1 MVSPS
6 DISITTMTQDAY
18 LWPGSDLK
26 KSLLWKPLSAQQA
39 HVMEMPENLKDLAL
53 DSRWPAFF
61 PSPISLVT
69 AGDGKRVTL
78 ERVVGASIVN
88 RFPYV
93 MALSFCKQA
102 ISRRHY
108 PRTSF
113 MEILESGGCAAIQY
127 LEPGPELSRVMEVIH
142 DIPDERSQA
151 RLNAT
156 GLKTRPAQTNGS
168 PVFSEA
174 YMVYE
179 VQLVKPGKDFEGQP
193 IYQTPWIDVG
203 SHRVYFLE
211 ITAIQLRQDIAYG
224 PKQIYW
230 RSLPAWE
237 PKSRIQTQAVFENP
251 ALAHRYTKAYTPH
264 YVFPS
269 SGTIA
274 YQADTLI
281 DGMAVKYLP
290 PLAADQL
297 EVDNDRARWPCFFPS
312 SAALITT
319 WVEDG
324 CPNFMPCGST
334 TVLSRHPMVIAPC
347 VSYSNINQRY
357 APRATL
363 SSIRKSNRFGCAVPY
378 IHDAIINAMRYA
390 GNISF
395 ALDRE
400 KVANSGLE
408 VSSYEG
414 APLLP
419 ALPIHYDCEV
429 IGEVPLGTHVM
440 FLGKV
445 RSIRVRD
452 DVSPD
457 NPIRW
462 YPWAE
467 IDAASVVSSAVSNR

>member
-1 MVSPS
+1 
-6 DISITTMTQDAY
+6 
-18 LWPGSDLK
+18 
-26 KSLLWKPLSAQQA
+26 
-39 HVMEMPENLKDLAL
+39 MEMPEDLKDLAM

-69 AGDGKRVTL
+69 ARDGTRVAL
-78 ERVVGASIVN
+78 EKVVGASIVN

-93 MALSFCKQA
+93 LALSFCKQA
-102 ISRRHY
+102 ISRRHH

-113 MEILESGGCAAIQY
+113 MEILESGECAAIQY
-127 LEPGPELSRVMEVIH
+127 LAPGPALSRVMEVIA
-142 DIPDERSQA
+142 DSPDECSQV
-151 RLNAT
+151 RLAAT

-179 VQLVKPGKDFEGQP
+179 ARLVKPGKDLEGQP
-193 IYQTPWIDVG
+193 IYQTPWIDIG

-211 ITAIQLRQDIAYG
+211 ITAIQLRQEIACGQY
-224 PKQIYW
+224 QIYW
-230 RSLPAWE
+230 RSLPDWE
-237 PKSRIQTQAVFENP
+237 PRGEIQTRPVFENP
-251 ALAHRYTKAYTPH
+251 VLAHQYTKPYTPH

-269 SGTIA
+269 RGTIA
-274 YQADTLI
+274 YEADAI
-281 DGMAVKYLP
+281 VDGMAVKYLP

-297 EVDNDRARWPCFFPS
+297 EIDNDRARWPCFFPS
-312 SAALITT
+312 SAAMITT

-324 CPNFMPCGST
+324 YPNVMPCGST
-334 TVLSRHPMVIAPC
+334 TVLSRYPMVIAPC
-347 VSYSNINQRY
+347 VSYSKINQRY

-363 SSIRKSNRFGCAVPY
+363 SSIRKNKRFGCGVPY
-378 IHDAIINAMRYA
+378 IHDAILDAIRYA

-395 ALDRE
+395 ASDRN

-408 VSSYEG
+408 VLPYEG

-429 IGEVPLGTHVM
+429 IGEVRLGTHIM

-445 RSIRVRD
+445 RSIQVRD
-452 DVSPD
+452 DVGAD
-457 NPIRW
+457 NPMRW
-462 YPWAE
+462 HPWAE
-467 IDAASVVSSAVSNR
+467 IDAVSVASNAVSNE